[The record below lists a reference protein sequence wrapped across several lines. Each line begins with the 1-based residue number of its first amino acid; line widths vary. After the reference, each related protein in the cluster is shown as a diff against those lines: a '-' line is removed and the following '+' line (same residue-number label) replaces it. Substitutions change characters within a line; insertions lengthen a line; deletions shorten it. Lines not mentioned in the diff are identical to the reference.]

1 MKTCLFSLVVIAL
14 LTGVVC
20 AEDTSRTDAATVETK
35 LIGTWIGVS
44 GHWGKEN
51 PPPETRRFTFMAN
64 HQFKA
69 AIAKTTII
77 GTYRIDTTT
86 KPFQIDFTFQFKDEK
101 ATTLTIIDF
110 PNEDHLRIAEWDP
123 NSRRK
128 EFNPGITFKRKE
140 SSNQAMDGDKK

>member
-1 MKTCLFSLVVIAL
+1 MKVCFFSLVVIGL
-14 LTGVVC
+14 LAGVAW
-20 AEDTSRTDAATVETK
+20 AEGASRTDTATIEAK

-51 PPPETRRFTFMAN
+51 PPPETRSFTFLAN

-69 AIAKTTII
+69 TIAETAIA
-77 GTYRIDTTT
+77 GTYRIDTST

-110 PNEDHLRIAEWDP
+110 PSENHLRIAEWDP
-123 NSRRK
+123 NRRRK

-140 SSNQAMDGDKK
+140 SSNQAMDRDKE